1 MKKFIYLTLGLLS
14 LSLGTAGT
22 LIPVLPTV
30 PFLML
35 SALCFA
41 RSFRKLHQW
50 FVSTKLYQE
59 NLADLTAGKGMT
71 GKAKIRVMI
80 TVTALMAV
88 GFLMMSKKGIAIGC
102 IVLALVWVV
111 HLVYFIFGIKTI
123 SAKETAVI

>member
-14 LSLGTAGT
+14 LGFGTAGT

-30 PFLML
+30 PFLMI

-41 RSFRKLHQW
+41 RSSRKLHQW

-123 SAKETAVI
+123 SAKEAAVI

>member
-14 LSLGTAGT
+14 LGLGTAGT

-71 GKAKIRVMI
+71 GKAKIRIMI

>member
-14 LSLGTAGT
+14 LGLGTAGT

-30 PFLML
+30 PFLMI

-41 RSFRKLHQW
+41 RSSRKLHQW

-123 SAKETAVI
+123 SAKEAAVI

>member
-14 LSLGTAGT
+14 LGLGTAGT

-30 PFLML
+30 PFLMG
-35 SALCFA
+35 SALCLA
-41 RSFRKLHQW
+41 RSFRKLHQR

-71 GKAKIRVMI
+71 GKAKIRIMI

>member
-71 GKAKIRVMI
+71 GKAKIRIMI